1 MDEKTVSNKITS
13 ILAKADDGN
22 IQVTFNIPF
31 TDIAKAKDEALVE
44 LSKNVEVPGFRKGM
58 APVSEAA
65 KKIPQAE
72 IIEKALGKILP
83 KAFADAVEEYKIK
96 PVIYPKFELIKA
108 NENEN
113 WEIRAITCELPEIKL
128 PDYKKEILAASKVNA
143 IWTPDK
149 GKDEKNE
156 KKELTHE
163 DREQIVIKSLL
174 DSVKVN
180 IPKILIDEEVNNRL
194 SGLLDRIE
202 KLGLNLENYLA
213 SVGKTPESLRGEYEI
228 QAKNTITL
236 DLILEKIAMEEKVE
250 VKESQ
255 IDDVIKASGADP
267 KLAERLNTPEQR
279 RMVASILRKRSVLEQ
294 LESLM

>member
-1 MDEKTVSNKITS
+1 MAENTVQNKITS
-13 ILAKADDGN
+13 TLAKADDGN
-22 IQVTFNIPF
+22 IQITFTIPY
-31 TDIAKAKDEALVE
+31 TDISKAKEEALVE
-44 LSKNVEVPGFRKGM
+44 MSKEVEVPGFRKGM

-65 KKIPQAE
+65 KKIPESE
-72 IIEKALGKILP
+72 IIEKGLGKILP
-83 KAFADAVEEYKIK
+83 KAFANAVEEYKIK

-108 NENEN
+108 KENES

-128 PDYKKEILAASKVNA
+128 SDYKKEILAASKVSA

-149 GKDEKNE
+149 DKDTKDE

-163 DREQIVIKSLL
+163 DKEQLVIKTLL

-180 IPKILIDEEVNNRL
+180 IPKILVDEEVNNRL

-202 KLGLNLENYLA
+202 KLGLNLESYLS
-213 SVGKTPESLRGEYEI
+213 SVGKNPESLRGEYEV

-236 DLILEKIAMEEKVE
+236 DLILEKIAVEEKTE

-255 IDDVIKASGADP
+255 IDEVIKAYAADP
-267 KLAERLNTPEQR
+267 KLSERMNSPEQR

-294 LESLM
+294 LEALM